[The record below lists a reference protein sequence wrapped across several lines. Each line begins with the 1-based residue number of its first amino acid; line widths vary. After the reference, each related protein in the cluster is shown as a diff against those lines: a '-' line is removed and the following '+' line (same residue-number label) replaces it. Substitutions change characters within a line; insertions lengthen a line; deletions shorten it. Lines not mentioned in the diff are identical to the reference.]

1 MGFNFVPNI
10 KWANNPDN
18 LPKELLD
25 KVQVPKGVIESDV
38 RKPKFVDVS
47 EMSRLV
53 QSDFVR
59 SGTGGQMKKVDGLVT
74 KEFQVRFDNPAK
86 QWKCTPLAGQTSREG
101 PGKFEFLGG
110 SVFLNHSLGIYLLNT
125 HQPDLKDPISVEI
138 FATVYSH
145 ELLHVLDETDI

>member
-86 QWKCTPLAGQTSREG
+86 QWKCTPLAGQTSR
-101 PGKFEFLGG
+101 
-110 SVFLNHSLGIYLLNT
+110 
-125 HQPDLKDPISVEI
+125 
-138 FATVYSH
+138 
-145 ELLHVLDETDI
+145 